1 MPIAVILFF
10 YNHRFSNNNRL
21 SPLHT
26 SELLRTSHGTQSH
39 SFTPPIS
46 APIYHRPPC
55 RTPPHPIYYTAPP
68 HIPHRPIPYTTPP
81 YPIYH
86 TAQPHTPH
94 RPTLYTIPPHPIHHT
109 TAPHIPHRPTAY
121 SILPPPISAPTAPQQ
136 KTLFITFWRPMRQTD
151 LIIVCNGLRKN
162 FSFFCVKNRFLAKGR
177 GGTPRLRP
185 FAVAVFY
192 FRTMRFMRF
201 RA

>member
-1 MPIAVILFF
+1 MHPVVILFF

-21 SPLHT
+21 STPHS

-55 RTPPHPIYYTAPP
+55 STPPPPIYHTAPP
-68 HIPHRPIPYTTPP
+68 HIL
-81 YPIYH
+81 
-86 TAQPHTPH
+86 H
-94 RPTLYTIPPHPIHHT
+94 RPTLYTIPPHPIYNT

-136 KTLFITFWRPMRQTD
+136 KTLFIADKQKQPTAQKKLKKNIMR
-151 LIIVCNGLRKN
+151 
-162 FSFFCVKNRFLAKGR
+162 NRFGQ
-177 GGTPRLRP
+177 
-185 FAVAVFY
+185 
-192 FRTMRFMRF
+192 
-201 RA
+201 

>member
-1 MPIAVILFF
+1 MYRNCYA
-10 YNHRFSNNNRL
+10 H
-21 SPLHT
+21 HT
-26 SELLRTSHGTQSH
+26 ARSRIVSR
-39 SFTPPIS
+39 PPFQPQYTT
-46 APIYHRPPC
+46 APHAEHRPTPYT
-55 RTPPHPIYYTAPP
+55 TPPHPIY
-68 HIPHRPIPYTTPP
+68 
-81 YPIYH
+81 
-86 TAQPHTPH
+86 
-94 RPTLYTIPPHPIHHT
+94 HT
-109 TAPHIPHRPTAY
+109 TAPHTPYRPTAY
-121 SILPPPISAPTAPQQ
+121 SIPPPPISAPTAPQQ

-192 FRTMRFMRF
+192 FRTMQFMRF

>member
-1 MPIAVILFF
+1 MLPAVILFF
-10 YNHRFSNNNRL
+10 YNHRFGNNNRL
-21 SPLHT
+21 SHPHS

-39 SFTPPIS
+39 SYTPPIS

-55 RTPPHPIYYTAPP
+55 STP
-68 HIPHRPIPYTTPP
+68 
-81 YPIYH
+81 
-86 TAQPHTPH
+86 
-94 RPTLYTIPPHPIHHT
+94 
-109 TAPHIPHRPTAY
+109 
-121 SILPPPISAPTAPQQ
+121 PPPISAPTAPQQ

-192 FRTMRFMRF
+192 FRTMQFMRF